1 MKSWSCLNFSYV
13 WFITV
18 SCWGA
23 EWPQVGLWTHRPRT
37 KHGITD
43 IFVKSHFSSQW
54 SHLPDRSNGSRRE
67 CWGVG
72 EHRGECWSPSL
83 FCLFLGID
91 VCQMFFLLQKCWLFW
106 DSWLCLFDKPKNC
119 LKRKICSP
127 QILPPNYSTGRWF
140 CCKTWQSLS
149 IIVIIIIIIIHPRR
163 ENAEY
168 KISHPHQPEY
178 LTNNLYDLVLRN
190 SPGCSKLLA
199 LRSCNDLN
207 KLHNLHTA

>member
-1 MKSWSCLNFSYV
+1 M
-13 WFITV
+13 ITP
-18 SCWGA
+18 S
-23 EWPQVGLWTHRPRT
+23 GLQQWIEARMLRCRWT
-37 KHGITD
+37 
-43 IFVKSHFSSQW
+43 
-54 SHLPDRSNGSRRE
+54 SRRMLIAE
-67 CWGVG
+67 
-72 EHRGECWSPSL
+72 PFL
-83 FCLFLGID
+83 FVFRNW
-91 VCQMFFLLQKCWLFW
+91 CQMFFLLQKCWLFW

-207 KLHNLHTA
+207 KVYNLHTAQGTHGLLH